1 MFRRLKIPCNQLSYA
16 SDLLKKKFLYS
27 LQLEANADADK
38 WNQKRGQGV
47 FTLSF
52 LYKQDI
58 PRPFSIRLAKS
69 QDEPHIMHF
78 IRENF
83 YNEEPLIK
91 SLNINKSV
99 ANPCLESYLCNHLK
113 SGFTLIAVEKDNR
126 IVGISV
132 NQRNCAWDGD
142 RLREQADRVQCD
154 PLRKLFY
161 IWSIISKEPRL
172 HQKFNTSCI
181 FEIAILATAREAQ
194 RQGIGY
200 QLTLHSLR
208 LARDLGFD
216 VARMDCTNE
225 YSSRL
230 AKRAGME
237 CMWSVPYKHLVDS
250 DKNPVVKPEDPHT
263 HIRVHATHLKGA

>member
-1 MFRRLKIPCNQLSYA
+1 MFRQLKITRDKLSYA
-16 SDLLKKKFLYS
+16 SEFLKKNFLYS
-27 LQLEANADADK
+27 LQSESIAEATK
-38 WNQKRGQGV
+38 WNQKRGQGM
-47 FTLSF
+47 FTISF
-52 LYKQDI
+52 LTKQSI
-58 PRPFSIRLAKS
+58 PRPFSIRLAKL

-83 YNEEPLIK
+83 YDEEPLLK
-91 SLNINKSV
+91 SLNITKSV

-113 SGFTLIAVEKDNR
+113 SGFTLIAVEQDNR
-126 IVGISV
+126 IVGISI

-142 RLREQADRVQCD
+142 KLREQADRVQCD

-161 IWSIISKEPRL
+161 IWSIVSTEPRL
-172 HQKFNTSCI
+172 HQKFRTSCI

-200 QLTLHSLR
+200 QLTVHSLR
-208 LARDLGFD
+208 LARDLGFE

-230 AKRAGME
+230 AQRAGME

-250 DKNPVVKPEDPHT
+250 AKKPVVKPDEPHT
-263 HIRVHATHLKGA
+263 HIRVHATKLKGA